1 MSKASNP
8 TNVTTTTQSEPSD
21 YIKPYLDIAMDDA
34 QSLYQS
40 DMPNFYPN
48 ATYVNFSPETNT
60 ALELTKQRALAG
72 NPLLGSAQSEI
83 NKILSGDYLSPTSN
97 PYAQSVFNQMAGDVA
112 SNVNSYF
119 TKAGRFGSG
128 ANQEVLANSLG
139 DLANK
144 VYYGNY
150 QDERARMMDAVNV
163 APGLGDA
170 DYNDLQ
176 ALANVGASKE
186 ELDYAKLQDSINRF
200 DYEQQKPYFKL
211 NQYLGALGSN
221 VPTQEV
227 SNSPVY
233 RSTGANILQGAGM
246 GADLGST
253 IGLGS
258 GTGALLGGLLG
269 GFF

>member
-1 MSKASNP
+1 M
-8 TNVTTTTQSEPSD
+8 
-21 YIKPYLDIAMDDA
+21 I
-34 QSLYQS
+34 
-40 DMPNFYPN
+40 
-48 ATYVNFSPETNT
+48 
-60 ALELTKQRALAG
+60 
-72 NPLLGSAQSEI
+72 
-83 NKILSGDYLSPTSN
+83 
-97 PYAQSVFNQMAGDVA
+97 
-112 SNVNSYF
+112 
-119 TKAGRFGSG
+119 
-128 ANQEVLANSLG
+128 
-139 DLANK
+139 
-144 VYYGNY
+144 
-150 QDERARMMDAVNV
+150 DAVNV

-221 VPTQEV
+221 VPTQEI
-227 SNSPVY
+227 SNNPVY

-246 GADLGST
+246 GADLGKT